1 MVEFERE
8 AALNDIFISYSHEDT
23 ALARTFAE
31 AFEHEGFSV
40 WWDDGLRAGQTWD
53 EAIETALRG
62 AKAVV
67 VLWSKTS
74 VASRWVRAEATTAD
88 RNNTLIPAMID
99 ACDRPIIFELTQ
111 TADLIHWRGEADDPA
126 WRAYVDDVARKI
138 RGDAADSEA
147 DKRPA
152 VASIAS
158 GVPFIVLLPISTRT
172 GDDDLEMI
180 AEDLTN
186 DITTALAKRTM
197 MKVVSS
203 ATVAKYRGS
212 IADTS
217 SIGRE
222 LGARHMAVAKLQRAS
237 GNLRLNI
244 QLLEPS
250 TGDVIWSEKFVRAAQ
265 QLADDG
271 EAFVG
276 GVADLIHQHC
286 YQSEVMRAI
295 RLSEGASAW
304 DCFLR
309 SSMVYLRFDSHS
321 ISNSIDEA
329 RRAIALSPDFG
340 LGHAQLAAALGNLMS
355 WIGHQPEQAEAEV
368 RGHIRRAIDLDKNN
382 WLTLMLA
389 ALGHHGLKEYGTAL
403 ALFEQAKRLNS
414 NQTDLDSILTG
425 IYFSLG
431 HYDKA
436 LSVSGEDKRGAEARF
451 GFRTQTLCGQCCY
464 NTGSLEDAQ
473 RHLAR
478 ALQFNPYYLLALKWS
493 AIVSASL
500 GNTTDALDMIRR
512 MQESEPEFTLEMHIA
527 QILYDTPD
535 TTKAETAVAILTEL
549 WARLPE

>member
-1 MVEFERE
+1 LADGNDTGRRCQLVAYQAGSLHRVVNKRFDHLMVEFERE

-23 ALARTFAE
+23 ALAGTFAE

-180 AEDLTN
+180 AEDLTD

-237 GNLRLNI
+237 GNLRLF
-244 QLLEPS
+244 P
-250 TGDVIWSEKFVRAAQ
+250 
-265 QLADDG
+265 
-271 EAFVG
+271 
-276 GVADLIHQHC
+276 
-286 YQSEVMRAI
+286 
-295 RLSEGASAW
+295 
-304 DCFLR
+304 
-309 SSMVYLRFDSHS
+309 
-321 ISNSIDEA
+321 
-329 RRAIALSPDFG
+329 
-340 LGHAQLAAALGNLMS
+340 
-355 WIGHQPEQAEAEV
+355 
-368 RGHIRRAIDLDKNN
+368 
-382 WLTLMLA
+382 
-389 ALGHHGLKEYGTAL
+389 
-403 ALFEQAKRLNS
+403 
-414 NQTDLDSILTG
+414 
-425 IYFSLG
+425 
-431 HYDKA
+431 
-436 LSVSGEDKRGAEARF
+436 
-451 GFRTQTLCGQCCY
+451 
-464 NTGSLEDAQ
+464 
-473 RHLAR
+473 
-478 ALQFNPYYLLALKWS
+478 
-493 AIVSASL
+493 VSAY
-500 GNTTDALDMIRR
+500 
-512 MQESEPEFTLEMHIA
+512 E
-527 QILYDTPD
+527 
-535 TTKAETAVAILTEL
+535 TEL
-549 WARLPE
+549 RY